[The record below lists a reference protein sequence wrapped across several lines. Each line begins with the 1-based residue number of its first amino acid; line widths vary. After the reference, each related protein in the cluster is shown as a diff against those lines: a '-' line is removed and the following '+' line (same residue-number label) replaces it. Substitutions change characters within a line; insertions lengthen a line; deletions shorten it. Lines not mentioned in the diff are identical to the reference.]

1 MHVMVCGGAGYIG
14 SHTCVALHERG
25 HDITIVDNFS
35 SSSPHALQRLER
47 LLGHALDTHC
57 LDIRDGTGLAALFS
71 RRRYDAVVHL
81 AALTSAVDARERP
94 LAYFDNNIA
103 GTITLLRRMREAGVG
118 QLVFSSSA
126 IADMADSAGFSD
138 AACAPLA
145 EDTPPSCAN
154 PYGRTAAVVEQLI
167 GDVCAADPGLRA
179 LSLRYFHAVGAHASG
194 LIGDATG
201 TMSSAAAD
209 SLQAICQTAAGL
221 RECVQIYGDDWPT
234 IDGTCVR
241 DFLHV
246 MDLARAHADAVD
258 ALCGGMPHKGAPRTG
273 MPQDDVLETEGGH
286 RSINLGRGGGI
297 SVLQLLRT
305 FEAVSGRSIPY
316 RVLARR
322 VGDVA
327 EIYADPGRAEAWLGW
342 RAELGVEE
350 ICRDTWHRQ
359 SMRSNGTIVGE
370 P

>member
-35 SSSPHALQRLER
+35 SSSPDALQRLES
-47 LLGHALDTHC
+47 LLGRALDAHC
-57 LDIRDGTGLAALFS
+57 LDIRDGAGLAALFS

-81 AALTSAVDARERP
+81 AALTSAADARERP

-103 GTITLLRRMREAGVG
+103 GSIALLRSMREAGVG

-126 IADMADSAGFSD
+126 IADSAGFGD
-138 AACAPLA
+138 APCAPLA
-145 EDTPPSCAN
+145 EDTPLSCAN
-154 PYGRTAAVVEQLI
+154 PYSRTAAVVEQLI

-179 LSLRYFHAVGAHASG
+179 ISLRYFHAAGAHRSG
-194 LIGDATG
+194 LIGETAGALAGTATG
-201 TMSSAAAD
+201 SAIGPTSD
-209 SLQAICQTAAGL
+209 PLQAICQTAAGL

-241 DFLHV
+241 DYLHV
-246 MDLARAHADAVD
+246 MDLARAHADALG
-258 ALCGGMPHKGAPRTG
+258 ALRDGTLQKGV
-273 MPQDDVLETEGGH
+273 PQDDVLEADGGH
-286 RSINLGRGGGI
+286 LSINLGRGGGV
-297 SVLQLLRT
+297 SVLQMLRT
-305 FEAVSGRSIPY
+305 FEAVSGQTIPH

-327 EIYADPGRAEAWLGW
+327 EIYADPRRAEAFLGW

-350 ICRDTWHRQ
+350 ICRDTWRRQ
-359 SMRSNGTIVGE
+359 LMQSDDTPVGE
-370 P
+370 V